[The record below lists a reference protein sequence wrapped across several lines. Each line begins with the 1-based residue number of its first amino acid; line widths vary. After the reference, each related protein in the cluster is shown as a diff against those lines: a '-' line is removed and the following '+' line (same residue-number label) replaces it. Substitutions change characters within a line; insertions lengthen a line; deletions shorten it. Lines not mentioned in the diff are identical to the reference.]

1 MKYNIQNPESLR
13 HVLHVIG
20 NLDCEKDWT
29 VEVKKKTKGRTLSQ
43 NALYWRWMEN
53 IVSLASEDTGYE
65 KDELAAY
72 FKSEFLPK
80 RIVTIGGVETE
91 IPGSTKKLTTKEM
104 VEYMD
109 RIDRFCIQNLA
120 ISLPI
125 PCEMQMR

>member
-1 MKYNIQNPESLR
+1 MKYNIHNSESLQ

-20 NLDCEKDWT
+20 NLDCEKAWT

-43 NALYWRWMEN
+43 NALYWRWMDK
-53 IVSLASEDTGYE
+53 IASLVSETTGYE
-65 KDELAAY
+65 VDEVHGLFKD
-72 FKSEFLPK
+72 KFLLK
-80 RIVTIGGVETE
+80 RVVTIGGVETE

-104 VEYMD
+104 VVYMD

>member
-1 MKYNIQNPESLR
+1 MKYNIANPESLR

-20 NLDCEKDWT
+20 NLDCEKAWT
-29 VEVKKKTKGRTLSQ
+29 VEIKKKTKARTLSQ

-104 VEYMD
+104 VSYMD

-125 PCEMQMR
+125 PQEMQLR